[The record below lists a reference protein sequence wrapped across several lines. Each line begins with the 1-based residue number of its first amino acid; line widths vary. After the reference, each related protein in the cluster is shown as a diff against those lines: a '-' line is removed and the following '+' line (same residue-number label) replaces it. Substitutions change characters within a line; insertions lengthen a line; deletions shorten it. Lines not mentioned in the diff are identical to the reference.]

1 MKIQT
6 HRSSPHTRLCC
17 QARSGRVLKT
27 VVFSCAALVI
37 LSGASWGVWAV
48 MHKQSNGKSE
58 GTLET
63 HLVSDTSFNISTTC
77 NGELEAKNQIEVRS
91 KLETQS
97 TIAWIIKEG
106 ENVKK
111 DDVLVKLNCDDLET
125 RKTESELQVETSK
138 AELEKAETALKIQE
152 KENSA
157 KIQAASVKYD
167 LAKLAL
173 EQWEKGD
180 KVQKQK
186 DNTQAIDKAVAEHD
200 RLKEKY
206 EKSIE
211 LEKEGFLSTDEL
223 KRDKLA
229 YDEAA
234 RALEKAQLAQ
244 KIYDD
249 YESVKDGTTRKS
261 DVDQSLSE
269 FERAKQ
275 QAEIELKSKESARNT
290 SKRQLEVQEQK
301 LTKLKE
307 SIENATLKAPAA
319 GLVVYSTSTER
330 GRWDDNGPLQI
341 GRQVYPNQMLIVL
354 PDVSEMIATVRVHE
368 SLQSRIKPGLV
379 ASVKIDAAG
388 GRSFEATVD
397 SIGILAESGGWR
409 DPNLREYSVKLN
421 IRAEGVPLKPAMRCE
436 AELIMGRVENA
447 VAVPLQAIF
456 NEGVMRYVCIPEGG
470 KFVRR
475 PVSIGRMS
483 ERFAEIKAGLE
494 SGERVLLREPKGG
507 EILDRPWEDA
517 QLTLVGLK
525 RDSEGQIVRAG
536 GGKGHGGKG
545 GEKGEDKANEGEK
558 AAADKPADP
567 APAKPTG
574 SEGEVVTAKDG
585 KETEAP
591 KADKDEK
598 TSTPTTAE
606 TEKKTETDK
615 SANVTKPG

>member
-1 MKIQT
+1 MNSQST
-6 HRSSPHTRLCC
+6 PSPAAPPRPRSVRP
-17 QARSGRVLKT
+17 GRALRTAVI
-27 VVFSCAALVI
+27 SCAALALVA
-37 LSGASWGVWAV
+37 GASWGVWAV
-48 MHKQSNGKSE
+48 LHKHDASKAE

-91 KLETQS
+91 KLETTT

-111 DDVLVKLNCDDLET
+111 DDVLVKLNCDDLVT

-152 KENSA
+152 KENAS

-186 DNTQAIDKAVAEHD
+186 DNTQAIAKAEAEHD

-244 KIYDD
+244 KIYDE

-261 DVDQSLSE
+261 DVDQALSE

-290 SKRQLEVQEQK
+290 AKRQLDVQQQK
-301 LTKLKE
+301 LNKLQE

-330 GRWDDNGPLQI
+330 GRWDDSGPLQI
-341 GRQVYPNQMLIVL
+341 GRQVYPNQTLIVL
-354 PDVSEMIATVRVHE
+354 PDVSEMVASVRIHE
-368 SLQSRIKPGLV
+368 SLQSRIKPGLT

-388 GRSFEATVD
+388 GKSFEATVE

-409 DPNLREYSVKLN
+409 DPNLREYTVKLS
-421 IRAEGVPLKPAMRCE
+421 IRTEGVPLKPAMRCE

-475 PVSIGRMS
+475 PVSVGRMS
-483 ERFAEIKAGLE
+483 ERFAEIRAGL
-494 SGERVLLREPKGG
+494 SKGERVLLREPKSG
-507 EILDRPWEDA
+507 EILDRPWDEA
-517 QLTLVGLK
+517 QLALVGLK

-536 GGKGHGGKG
+536 GGMGPGGKG
-545 GEKGEDKANEGEK
+545 GDKGAEKLGQGE
-558 AAADKPADP
+558 P
-567 APAKPTG
+567 
-574 SEGEVVTAKDG
+574 
-585 KETEAP
+585 
-591 KADKDEK
+591 
-598 TSTPTTAE
+598 PTTAKGDTPTPNAAE
-606 TEKKTETDK
+606 GDAVAAKESAQNDAPKTETDTK
-615 SANVTKPG
+615 GTTPAPAEADKKTESSNTARTTKP

>member
-1 MKIQT
+1 MKIT
-6 HRSSPHTRLCC
+6 TCPPAPRTRLC
-17 QARSGRVLKT
+17 RHSRTGRALKT
-27 VVFSCAALVI
+27 VVISCATLAL
-37 LSGASWGVWAV
+37 LAGASWGVWAV
-48 MHKQSNGKSE
+48 FQKQSSGNKGE
-58 GTLET
+58 NTLET
-63 HLVSDTSFNISTTC
+63 HLVRESSFNISTTC

-125 RKTESELQVETSK
+125 RKTESELLVETSK
-138 AELEKAETALKIQE
+138 SELEKAETALKIQE
-152 KENSA
+152 KENSS

-186 DNTQAIDKAVAEHD
+186 DNTQAIDKSVAEHD

-206 EKSIE
+206 VKSIK
-211 LEKEGFLSTDEL
+211 LEDEGFLSTDEL

-229 YDEAA
+229 FDEAA
-234 RALEKAQLAQ
+234 RALEKALLAQ

-249 YESVKDGTTRKS
+249 YESVKDGTTRSS
-261 DVDQSLSE
+261 DVDQALSE
-269 FERAKQ
+269 FDRAKQ
-275 QAEIELKSKESARNT
+275 QAEIELRSKESARNT
-290 SKRQLEVQEQK
+290 AKRQLDVQEQK
-301 LTKLKE
+301 LNKLKE

-354 PDVSEMIATVRVHE
+354 PDVSEMIATVRIHE
-368 SLQSRIKPGLV
+368 SLQSRIKPGLT
-379 ASVKIDAAG
+379 ATVKIDAAG
-388 GRSFEATVD
+388 GKSFQATVD

-409 DPNLREYSVKLN
+409 DQNLREYTVKLN
-421 IRAEGVPLKPAMRCE
+421 LNTEGIPLKPAMRCE

-447 VAVPLQAIF
+447 VSIPLQAIF
-456 NEGVMRYVCIPEGG
+456 NEGVMRYVYIPEGG

-475 PVSIGRMS
+475 PIGVGRMS
-483 ERFAEIKAGLE
+483 SLVAEVQAGLE

-507 EILDRPWEDA
+507 EILDRPWDEA
-517 QLTLVGLK
+517 QLALVGLK
-525 RDSEGQIVRAG
+525 RDSEGQIIRAG
-536 GGKGHGGKG
+536 GDGGKG
-545 GEKGEDKANEGEK
+545 KGGKRGDAGAVAEGTPAAAASEVVVAKESKDKATTDE
-558 AAADKPADP
+558 
-567 APAKPTG
+567 
-574 SEGEVVTAKDG
+574 AKD
-585 KETEAP
+585 
-591 KADKDEK
+591 
-598 TSTPTTAE
+598 TTVPVPASAE
-606 TEKKTETDK
+606 TEKKTEAGK
-615 SANVTKPG
+615 SASVTKP